1 MVAPRR
7 VQGLVHSCRGEQ
19 FDAGGDAVLGA
30 RKSNMA
36 TVASLP
42 LPTELSFFV
51 P

>member
-7 VQGLVHSCRGEQ
+7 VQGLVHLCRGEQ
-19 FDAGGDAVLGA
+19 LDAGGDVLGA

-42 LPTELSFFV
+42 LPAELSFCV